1 MTGIFSEK
9 NSYFTQNRVNEP
21 FLDPKSTLLN
31 ISINLVI
38 RFFWNCT
45 WWYEIKNNLKW
56 LIIYYAQN
64 GVNGTFWGRKSLL
77 LYLMTGIKNW
87 FKVTVFDFEG
97 NLILCP
103 KSTLYSKSV
112 HGFFQNYSWWQVVK
126 SGLKGPFCI
135 LKENSYYTQNGVNE
149 PVVRTR
155 VLTAGLIQNS

>member
-9 NSYFTQNRVNEP
+9 NSYFTQIRVNEP

-31 ISINLVI
+31 ISINLFI

-45 WWYEIKNNLKW
+45 WWHEIKNNLKW

-87 FKVTVFDFEG
+87 FKMKETSYYAQNQHF
-97 NLILCP
+97 
-103 KSTLYSKSV
+103 SKSV
-112 HGFFQNYSWWQVVK
+112 HGFFQNYSWWQVK

-155 VLTAGLIQNS
+155 VLTTGLIQNS